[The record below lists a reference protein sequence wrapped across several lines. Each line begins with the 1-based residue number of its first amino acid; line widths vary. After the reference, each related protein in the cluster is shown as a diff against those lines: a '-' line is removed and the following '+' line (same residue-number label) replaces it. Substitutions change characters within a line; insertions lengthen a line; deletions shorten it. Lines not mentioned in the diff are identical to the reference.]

1 MDVLDLSQHDRR
13 PAGAENRPSGRGAG
27 TAVRWT
33 AVGLLA
39 SVAIGCGGAARMA
52 GPADASASRLA
63 RAARNYTEADVR
75 FMQHMIVHHA
85 QALAMADLVPERTQ
99 REEIRRLAERITVSQ
114 KDEIAMMERWLRE
127 RGEAVASDHLH
138 HATMP
143 GMLSQEELDRLVAA
157 RGVEFDRLFLEF
169 MIRHHEGA
177 LVMVRELFATPG
189 AGEASEVYQ
198 LASEVDADQRMEIAR
213 MRALLAAL
221 DSTGN
226 RE

>member
-1 MDVLDLSQHDRR
+1 M
-13 PAGAENRPSGRGAG
+13 
-27 TAVRWT
+27 RWT

-39 SVAIGCGGAARMA
+39 SVAIGCGGAARTA
-52 GPADASASRLA
+52 GPADASASGVA
-63 RAARNYTEADVR
+63 RAVRNYTEADVR

-85 QALAMADLVPERTQ
+85 QALEMADLVRERTQ

-114 KDEIAMMERWLRE
+114 RDEIAMMERWLRE
-127 RGEAVASDHLH
+127 RGKAVTSDHLH

-143 GMLSQEELDRLVAA
+143 GMLSQEELDRLAAA
-157 RGVEFDRLFLEF
+157 RGAEFDRLFLEF

-213 MRALLAAL
+213 MRTLLAAL
-221 DSTGN
+221 DSSGN

>member
-1 MDVLDLSQHDRR
+1 MDVFDLSQRDRR
-13 PAGAENRPSGRGAG
+13 PAGAVNRPFGRGAG
-27 TAVRWT
+27 RVVRR
-33 AVGLLA
+33 AALGLLA
-39 SVAIGCGGAARMA
+39 SVAIGCGGAARTA
-52 GPADASASRLA
+52 GPADASASRVA
-63 RAARNYTEADVR
+63 RAPRNYTEADVR
-75 FMQHMIVHHA
+75 FMQNMIVHHA
-85 QALAMADLVPERTQ
+85 QALVMADLVPDRTE

-114 KDEIAMMERWLRE
+114 KDEIAMMERWLRD
-127 RGEAVASDHLH
+127 RGEAVASDHHH

-143 GMLSQEELDRLVAA
+143 GMLSQEELDRLAAA
-157 RGVEFDRLFLEF
+157 RGAAFDRLFLEL

-189 AGEASEVYQ
+189 AGEAPEVYQ